1 MIDGLRSL
9 VHNPERAAWQ
19 FSPQHY
25 LITHDCNGGEQE
37 AILLYRQGDTLAHT
51 HQKVILES
59 PSELIERKRKSRNPY
74 HVPGHLVAMDVK
86 LDSEDILPNEP
97 IIHELTI
104 RTAKTLKTRPNR
116 DGFQV
121 SKLEDTTLL
130 RSYEVTLP
138 SSYRELF
145 QQRKELRMYNCIIGE
160 GQDIVLFT
168 IRPLDHLLKSDVKWP
183 IEWMTLPELLGTF
196 GESSFEIFRTS
207 IKVTTAM
214 KQQSASRSGA
224 KRGEMKLR
232 ETILQRRS
240 KRNYR
245 MSLAMQTGQVISHG
259 NYN

>member
-1 MIDGLRSL
+1 MLRS
-9 VHNPERAAWQ
+9 Q
-19 FSPQHY
+19 S
-25 LITHDCNGGEQE
+25 THLFFRYGWFFATGGS
-37 AILLYRQGDTLAHT
+37 T
-51 HQKVILES
+51 
-59 PSELIERKRKSRNPY
+59 
-74 HVPGHLVAMDVK
+74 
-86 LDSEDILPNEP
+86 LDSGDILPNEP

-104 RTAKTLKTRPNR
+104 RTAKTLKTRPNK

-145 QQRKELRMYNCIIGE
+145 KQRKELRMYNCIVGE

-168 IRPLDHLLKSDVKWP
+168 IRPLDHLLESDVEWP

-214 KQQSASRSGA
+214 KQRSARRSGA

-232 ETILQRRS
+232 ET
-240 KRNYR
+240 NFR
-245 MSLAMQTGQVISHG
+245 MSLALQTGQVISHG
-259 NYN
+259 NSN